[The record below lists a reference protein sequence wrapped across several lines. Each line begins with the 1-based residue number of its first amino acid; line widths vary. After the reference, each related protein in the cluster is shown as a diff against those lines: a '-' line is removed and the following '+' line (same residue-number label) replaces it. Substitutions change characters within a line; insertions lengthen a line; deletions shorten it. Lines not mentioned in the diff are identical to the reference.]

1 MKRITLAAALLL
13 TACSAEAQ
21 NSAYGPP
28 SEVQDLYEVAIAP
41 SADRIQ
47 ADIQTLVDFGTRH
60 TLSETESDTRGI
72 GAARRWIF
80 EEFEKISAECGGC
93 LEVIYVSDTIEG
105 ERRIP
110 EPTEVVSVLAIQ
122 RGTTD
127 PNRYVMMSGDIDSR
141 VTDPLNGTYDS
152 PGAND
157 NASGMAGT
165 IEAARILSKRK
176 YAGSIIYAGLSGEE
190 QGLFG
195 GKIVADYALAEGWE
209 IKGVLNNDMISNITG
224 IDGVTNN
231 STVRVFSEGTRANE
245 TEAEARSRR
254 FTGGEVD
261 SPSRNLA
268 RYVKAQGDQYLTN
281 LDIMMVYRLDRFGRG
296 GHHRPFNVVGIPG
309 IRIMETHEHY
319 DRQHQDL
326 RIEGAMILSLKDK
339 DQISPIY
346 DADYLFNDTANTVR
360 LAVDQIYAGLQSS
373 HYSVTVISDTALEI
387 RTTSET
393 SVKELRL
400 NNILFDFGHRK
411 IDLNKLFNIRDARR
425 FYGDTMDG
433 VDSVYAAKLTALN
446 AITLAGMAGA
456 PPFPANVEATG
467 AVRPSAKLTWET
479 PENADNLAG
488 YRVHWRLTTEPEW
501 THSRFIGKVNEW
513 TFENL
518 VIDNYFFGVSAVAE
532 DGSETPVVFPGAA
545 GRF

>member
-1 MKRITLAAALLL
+1 MKRITLAAAIMLG
-13 TACSAEAQ
+13 ACNAQAQ
-21 NSAYGPP
+21 NTYGPP
-28 SEVQDLYEVAIAP
+28 AEVQDLYNIATAP
-41 SADRIQ
+41 SADRIRD
-47 ADIQTLVDFGTRH
+47 DIQTLADFGTRH

-72 GAARRWIF
+72 GAARRWISA
-80 EEFEKISAECGGC
+80 EFEKISKDCGGC
-93 LEVIYVSDTIEG
+93 LEVIYVSDTISG
-105 ERRIP
+105 ARRIP

-141 VTDPLNGTYDS
+141 VTDPLDGTSDS

-195 GKIVADYALAEGWE
+195 GKIVAIHALNNGWE
-209 IKGVLNNDMISNITG
+209 IKGVLNNDMISNIEG
-224 IDGVTNN
+224 IDGVKDN

-245 TEAEARSRR
+245 TKEEALDRR
-254 FTGGEVD
+254 FRGGEVD

-268 RYVKAQGDQYLTN
+268 RYVKSQGDQYLTN

-296 GHHRPFNVVGIPG
+296 GHHRPFNEVGIPG

-326 RIEGAMILSLKDK
+326 RTEDGINYGDFMEGV
-339 DQISPIY
+339 
-346 DADYLFNDTANTVR
+346 DAD
-360 LAVDQIYAGLQSS
+360 
-373 HYSVTVISDTALEI
+373 
-387 RTTSET
+387 
-393 SVKELRL
+393 
-400 NNILFDFGHRK
+400 
-411 IDLNKLFNIRDARR
+411 
-425 FYGDTMDG
+425 
-433 VDSVYAAKLTALN
+433 YAAKLTALN

-456 PPFPANVEATG
+456 PPFPANVEASG
-467 AVRPSAKLTWET
+467 AVQPSAKLTWET
-479 PENADNLAG
+479 PEKADNLAG
-488 YRVHWRLTTEPEW
+488 YRVHWRLTTASEW
-501 THSRFIGKVNEW
+501 THSRFIGKVTEW

-518 VIDNYFFGVSAVAE
+518 VIDNYYFGVSAVAK

>member
-1 MKRITLAAALLL
+1 MKRIALASALLL
-13 TACSAEAQ
+13 TACTAQ
-21 NSAYGPP
+21 AQQTYGPP
-28 SEVQDLYEVAIAP
+28 SEVQDLYDVATAP
-41 SADRIQ
+41 SAERIRS
-47 ADIQTLVDFGTRH
+47 DIQTLVDFGTRH

-80 EEFEKISAECGGC
+80 EEFEKISKDCGGC
-93 LEVIYVSDTIEG
+93 LEVFYVGDVISG

-110 EPTEVVSVLAIQ
+110 DPTAVVSVIAIQ

-141 VTDPLNGTYDS
+141 VTDPLNGTSDS

-176 YAGSIIYAGLSGEE
+176 YAGSIIYAGLAGEE

-195 GKIVADYALAEGWE
+195 GKIVAAHALKEGWE
-209 IKGVLNNDMISNITG
+209 IKGVLNNDMISNISG
-224 IDGVTNN
+224 IDGVVNN

-245 TEAEARSRR
+245 TPEEARDRR

-268 RYVKAQGDQYLTN
+268 RYVKSQGDQYMTN

-296 GHHRPFNVVGIPG
+296 GHHRPFNQVGIPG

-326 RIEGAMILSLKDK
+326 RTEDGIE
-339 DQISPIY
+339 
-346 DADYLFNDTANTVR
+346 
-360 LAVDQIYAGLQSS
+360 
-373 HYSVTVISDTALEI
+373 
-387 RTTSET
+387 
-393 SVKELRL
+393 
-400 NNILFDFGHRK
+400 
-411 IDLNKLFNIRDARR
+411 
-425 FYGDTMDG
+425 YGDTMEG

-467 AVRPSAKLTWET
+467 AVQPSAKLTWET
-479 PENADNLAG
+479 PPNGSNLAG

-518 VIDNYFFGVSAVAE
+518 VIDNYFFGVSAVAK